1 MFNSRFLTPAR
12 SAVALALLL
21 ALASGL
27 GSTAAY
33 AADTTPTVPVV
44 RPPVTSGATFNG
56 SALAGMSE
64 ADARAFI
71 AAGSTLPSLTPVIT
85 KGDGR
90 TFSFPATAAVSVN
103 VTKMLAQA
111 YATSDTAPFEIAPV
125 YSVSS
130 SVVNRWV
137 RAMAGKIDR
146 KAVNAKRSVKGHK
159 LRVSAEKSGRKVDR
173 KATAS
178 RITARLRSE
187 LASPGVVP
195 APVAIAYKVLK
206 PSVTRKNMGKTIIVS
221 LSKRRIY
228 LYKTTKVE
236 KSYPCAIG
244 TSSYPTPKGTWRIV
258 RKTKNPTWYNPYSD
272 WSRNMPASI
281 SGARSPLGTRALY
294 LNASGIRIH
303 GTTKDYSIGTAAS
316 HGCMRMH
323 RWHIEDLYPRVPVGT
338 TVYIVR

>member
-1 MFNSRFLTPAR
+1 MFNSRLLTPAK
-12 SAVALALLL
+12 SAVALAIVLTL
-21 ALASGL
+21 AAGL
-27 GSTAAY
+27 SATVAFAAEATP
-33 AADTTPTVPVV
+33 AAPAL
-44 RPPVTSGATFNG
+44 RPPITSGATFNG
-56 SALAGMSE
+56 TALAGMSE
-64 ADARAFI
+64 PDARAFI
-71 AAGSTLPSLTPVIT
+71 AAGSTLPRLTPVIAT
-85 KGDGR
+85 GDGR
-90 TFSFPATAAVSVN
+90 TFSFPATAAVSVS

-111 YATSDTAPFEIAPV
+111 YATSETAPFEIAPV

-137 RAMAGKIDR
+137 KTMAGKVDR
-146 KAVNAKRSVKGHK
+146 KAVNAKRSVKGRK
-159 LRVSAEKSGRKVDR
+159 LVVRPEKTGRKVDQR
-173 KATAS
+173 VTAS
-178 RITARLRSE
+178 RVTARLRSE
-187 LASPGVVP
+187 LASPGVAPP
-195 APVAIAYKVLK
+195 AVKIVYKVIK

-228 LYKTTKVE
+228 LYRSTKLE

-258 RKTKNPTWYNPYSD
+258 RKAKNPTWYNPHSD
-272 WSRNMPASI
+272 WSRNMPASL
-281 SGARSPLGTRALY
+281 SGAASPLGTRALY

-338 TVYIVR
+338 TVYIVK

>member
-33 AADTTPTVPVV
+33 AAETTPTVPVV

-56 SALAGMSE
+56 TALAGMSE

-71 AAGSTLPSLTPVIT
+71 AAGSTLPSLTPVIA

-90 TFSFPATAAVSVN
+90 EFSFPATAAVSVN
-103 VTKMLAQA
+103 VTRMLAQA

-137 RAMAGKIDR
+137 RTIAGKIDR
-146 KAVNAKRSVKGHK
+146 KAVDAKRSVKKGK
-159 LRVSAEKSGRKVDR
+159 LHVSAEKSGRKVDQ
-173 KATAS
+173 KATS
-178 RITARLRSE
+178 TRIRARLISE
-187 LASPGVVP
+187 ATTPGVVP
-195 APVAIAYKVLK
+195 PAVTIAYKVLK
-206 PSVTRKNMGKTIIVS
+206 PRVTRANIPKAILVD
-221 LSKRRIY
+221 LSKRRVY
-228 LYKTTKVE
+228 LYKHTKVE
-236 KSYPCAIG
+236 KSYRCAIG
-244 TSSYPTPKGTWRIV
+244 MAAYPTPVGTFKVIG
-258 RKTKNPTWYNPYSD
+258 KAKNPTWRNPGSD
-272 WSRNMPASI
+272 WARNMPASL
-281 SGARSPLGTRALY
+281 SGSASPLGTRALY
-294 LNASGIRIH
+294 LSASGIRFH
-303 GTTKDYSIGTAAS
+303 GTTKDWSIGRAAS

-323 RWHIEDLYPRVPVGT
+323 RWDIEDLYPRVPVGT
-338 TVYIVR
+338 KVYIIR